1 MLTNVI
7 EDLRHGKPILVF
19 DDEKREGETDLMVAS
34 QYITPEY
41 IRQMRQDGGGLIC
54 VTIREKEA
62 EKISLPYMDDFLSRY
77 GGISGLFRNTDLGYD
92 VSSAFSFSVN
102 LRSNYTGIS
111 DIERAATISGISSYL
126 SELGNLN
133 GSAQR
138 VFAERFRSPGHVFLL
153 IARAGYFAQRRGHTE
168 LGTYLVE
175 RAGLIPS
182 IAMVEMLSN
191 SGRSMTKD
199 EAKQYASSHSITFIE
214 GRTII
219 DEWSHDKGNG
229 YGGL

>member
-1 MLTNVI
+1 MLI
-7 EDLRHGKPILVF
+7 KGLEELRSGKPIMVF

-34 QYITPEY
+34 QFVTPEY

-54 VTIREKEA
+54 VTIRQKEA
-62 EKISLPYMDDFLSRY
+62 ERISLPYMDDFLSRH
-77 GGISGLFRNTDLGYD
+77 GGISGLFTNTDLGYD

-102 LRSNYTGIS
+102 LRKNYTGIS
-111 DIERAATISGISSYL
+111 DIERAATINGIAEYL

-138 VFAERFRSPGHVFLL
+138 IFAERFRSPGHVFLL
-153 IARAGYFAQRRGHTE
+153 IARSGYFSQRRGHTE
-168 LGTYLVE
+168 LGTFLVE
-175 RAGLIPS
+175 KAGLIPS

-191 SGRSMTKD
+191 TGRSMTKE
-199 EAKQYASSHSITFIE
+199 EAIEYATVHSLTFIE